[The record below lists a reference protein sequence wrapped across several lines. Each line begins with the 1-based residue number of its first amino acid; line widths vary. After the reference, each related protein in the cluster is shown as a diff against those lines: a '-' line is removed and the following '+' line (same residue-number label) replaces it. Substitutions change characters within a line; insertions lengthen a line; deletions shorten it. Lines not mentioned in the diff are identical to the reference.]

1 MGPGLENLVDQ
12 KDGGQM
18 ASLSSIGSGERVL
31 VFISVVLIQHIDQ
44 TNWYY

>member
-12 KDGGQM
+12 KVGGHM
-18 ASLSSIGSGERVL
+18 SLSSTGSGERVL